1 MRINSNPL
9 RLLLKLNPATHSRL
23 GKATLPFGYTR
34 TKWINEA
41 ICEKLDREQPETS
54 VHHGELS
61 AAGERVPID
70 PHAILAELKR
80 KEVRKNVSAIGP
92 YSIYY
97 KGTSTYQTGLMN
109 HRSKAKKGTSLGIEG
124 EIEALALQSPE
135 YLLSAEQKRAIMAEH
150 GEMQAQARKAAEADP
165 DAIPDDV
172 RGHFRKYAE
181 WREKRD
187 AEKTGVA
194 LPEVSETGELSDTAE
209 YLALVNPAPAPVD
222 TEDEDPDFW
231 GDKFLVMKAKAGK

>member
-54 VHHGELS
+54 MNRGDLS
-61 AAGERVPID
+61 AAGEHTPID

-80 KEVRKNVSAIGP
+80 REQARSPNALGP

-97 KGTSTYQTGLMN
+97 QGTSTYQTGLMN
-109 HRSKAKKGTSLGIEG
+109 HKRKARKGTSLGIEG

-135 YLLSAEQKRAIMAEH
+135 YLLSAEQQRAILAEH
-150 GEMQAQARKAAEADP
+150 GEMQAARKSAEADP
-165 DAIPDDV
+165 DAIPEDV
-172 RGHFRKYAE
+172 RGHPRKYAE
-181 WREKRD
+181 WREKRG
-187 AEKTGVA
+187 AEKAGVP
-194 LPEVSETGELSDTAE
+194 LPEVSKTGELSDTAE
-209 YLALVNPAPAPVD
+209 YLAIMARPAPSPAD
-222 TEDEDPDFW
+222 TDTDTDEDDAEFW
-231 GDKFLVMKAKAGK
+231 GKAKAGK